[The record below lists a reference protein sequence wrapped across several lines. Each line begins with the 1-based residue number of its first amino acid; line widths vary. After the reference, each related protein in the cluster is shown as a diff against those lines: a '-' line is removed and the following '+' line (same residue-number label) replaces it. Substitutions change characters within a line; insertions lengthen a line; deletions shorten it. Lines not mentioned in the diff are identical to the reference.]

1 MDDPEDVAIEDLG
14 REPEVEADLAPP
26 EPASFDPDADPVDGD
41 VEPSSTG
48 SGGEYAGNRTDVPAA
63 TTRSGRVTR
72 PPAYLNYYC
81 PKRLPLYGPRVYP
94 NTILRPFG

>member
-14 REPEVEADLAPP
+14 REPEAEADPAPP
-26 EPASFDPDADPVDGD
+26 EPASFEPDADPVDGD

-81 PKRLPLYGPRVYP
+81 PKGLPLDGPRVYP
-94 NTILRPFG
+94 WTT